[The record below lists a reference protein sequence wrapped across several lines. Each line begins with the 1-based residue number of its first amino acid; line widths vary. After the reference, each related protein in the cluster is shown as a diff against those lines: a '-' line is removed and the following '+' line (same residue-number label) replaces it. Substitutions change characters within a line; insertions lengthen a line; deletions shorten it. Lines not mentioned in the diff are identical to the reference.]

1 MDGFTYI
8 NIFDTKGIEYLVIIA
23 FLILIIPYWRLLNK
37 PLKAGAVAVSSVA
50 ALTASALR
58 IPQGLYYS
66 RNHTWAFMEKA
77 GYARVGLDDLLLHI
91 TGQVELKNF
100 RNAGEKVK
108 RGDTIAA
115 IAQNGAHLLIKSPI
129 TGEIQQVNNQLK
141 SQVGAV
147 NDDPYGKGW
156 LYKIKPEKW
165 TQETKSY
172 FLSTEASLWFQT
184 ELLRFKDF
192 MAVTLNK
199 YSPQMAPVI
208 LQEGGELAD
217 FPLSGMPVE
226 VWNDFQEGFLDQV
239 C

>member
-23 FLILIIPYWRLLNK
+23 FLILIIPYWKLLNK
-37 PLKAGAVAVSSVA
+37 PLKANALAAKSVA
-50 ALTASALR
+50 SLTVSTLR

-77 GYARVGLDDLLLHI
+77 GYARVGLDDFLLHV

-115 IAQNGAHLLIKSPI
+115 IAQNGTHLLIKSPLS
-129 TGEIQQVNNQLK
+129 GEIQQVNSQLK

-156 LYKIKPEKW
+156 LYKIKPESW
-165 TQETKSY
+165 AQETRPY
-172 FLSTEASLWFQT
+172 FLSNEASLWFQT

-192 MAVTLNK
+192 LAVTLSK

-217 FPLSGMPVE
+217 FPLSGMSDE
-226 VWNDFQEGFLDQV
+226 VWSDFQECFLNQI

>member
-8 NIFDTKGIEYLVIIA
+8 NIFDTKGVEYLVIIA

-37 PLKAGAVAVSSVA
+37 PLKAGIQIVP
-50 ALTASALR
+50 ALKAITAEALK
-58 IPQGLYYS
+58 IPQGIYYS

-91 TGQVELKNF
+91 TGQVELNNF
-100 RNAGEKVK
+100 RNTGEKVK

-115 IAQNGAHLLIKSPI
+115 IEQNGTHLLIKSPI
-129 TGEIQQVNNQLK
+129 SGEIQQVNSSLK
-141 SQVGAV
+141 SKTGVI
-147 NDDPYGKGW
+147 NEDPYGNGW
-156 LYKIKPEKW
+156 LYKIKPESW
-165 TQETKSY
+165 TAETKSY
-172 FLSTEASLWFQT
+172 FLSSEASLWFQT

-192 MAVTLNK
+192 LAVTLSK
-199 YSPQMAPVI
+199 HSPQLAPVI

-217 FPLSGMPVE
+217 HPLSGMSEE
-226 VWNDFQEGFLDQV
+226 VWKDFQESFLDQI